1 MFEWPLDKLALINS
15 ALAQTSNN
23 LVAASDNGSEE
34 WEVCSPAYERSLAFI
49 IEQHPWCWTRTMK
62 TLVPAANIPADP
74 QWDTAFNLPADL
86 VHLIYA
92 RIENRPCIYQVMKGP
107 DGSPSQLCTNAQGGP
122 PAPIPP
128 QVPAPVTIAYI
139 SSDTSD
145 LQNATPTLALALE
158 QYVIAGIYR
167 GLHEDAA
174 MAMQQLKFA
183 ELTLARAQTRHDQQ
197 MPKRALYNSRMLAAR
212 RLRRPWPPVP
222 GGWYGSG
229 TPG

>member
-1 MFEWPLDKLALINS
+1 MS
-15 ALAQTSNN
+15 
-23 LVAASDNGSEE
+23 G
-34 WEVCSPAYERSLAFI
+34 RLAFI

-145 LQNATPTLALALE
+145 LQISHADASPSPSSNTSSPAS
-158 QYVIAGIYR
+158 IAVCMR
-167 GLHEDAA
+167 TRRWRCSS
-174 MAMQQLKFA
+174 LKFA
-183 ELTLARAQTRHDQQ
+183 EPHAGAGADAGTISRC
-197 MPKRALYNSRMLAAR
+197 PKRALYNSRMLAAR
-212 RLRRPWPPVP
+212 RLRRPAWPPVP